1 MMSMMNLFEFLE
13 SWEQNTV
20 INVKTEE
27 KEIFYGKIVDLS
39 EEDASRYWVTEGGVL
54 LENEV
59 TILVEHEDEV
69 NRKLEEQNE
78 ISFRKIFEYMRE
90 DITLSLELKHQYD
103 LVIKSANQ
111 YNFYRNMIL
120 GEENMEAINKKRKF
134 YQDIFIDMLDQ
145 YADRIEEETAHK
157 VAWRVALGSD
167 KQKLGEFAEYIS
179 HVIES
184 VMVRKTILEAIKWA
198 QEHHNIVGGIIAGAA
213 DSMNARQ
220 QLMNHFGLW
229 VKIRQNL
236 SKKFYNPDIQTVI
249 KIQKRSIMK
258 MTGTWI
264 GISSQRYTAICPKMR
279 KRTDGYGFKVN
290 NHLKR

>member
-1 MMSMMNLFEFLE
+1 ML
-13 SWEQNTV
+13 
-20 INVKTEE
+20 KE

-120 GEENMEAINKKRKF
+120 GEENM
-134 YQDIFIDMLDQ
+134 
-145 YADRIEEETAHK
+145 
-157 VAWRVALGSD
+157 
-167 KQKLGEFAEYIS
+167 
-179 HVIES
+179 
-184 VMVRKTILEAIKWA
+184 
-198 QEHHNIVGGIIAGAA
+198 
-213 DSMNARQ
+213 
-220 QLMNHFGLW
+220 
-229 VKIRQNL
+229 
-236 SKKFYNPDIQTVI
+236 
-249 KIQKRSIMK
+249 
-258 MTGTWI
+258 
-264 GISSQRYTAICPKMR
+264 
-279 KRTDGYGFKVN
+279 
-290 NHLKR
+290 

>member
-1 MMSMMNLFEFLE
+1 MMNLFEFLE
-13 SWEQNTV
+13 NWEQNTV

-120 GEENMEAINKKRKF
+120 EEENLEAINKKRKF
-134 YQDIFIDMLDQ
+134 YQDIFIDMRLRMFCDKE
-145 YADRIEEETAHK
+145 RKKISEE
-157 VAWRVALGSD
+157 
-167 KQKLGEFAEYIS
+167 I
-179 HVIES
+179 
-184 VMVRKTILEAIKWA
+184 
-198 QEHHNIVGGIIAGAA
+198 
-213 DSMNARQ
+213 DSLRAYFINYE
-220 QLMNHFGLW
+220 NVLW
-229 VKIRQNL
+229 
-236 SKKFYNPDIQTVI
+236 
-249 KIQKRSIMK
+249 
-258 MTGTWI
+258 
-264 GISSQRYTAICPKMR
+264 
-279 KRTDGYGFKVN
+279 
-290 NHLKR
+290 

>member
-1 MMSMMNLFEFLE
+1 MSMMNLFEFLE
-13 SWEQNTV
+13 NWKQNSV

-145 YADRIEEETAHK
+145 YADSIEEETAHK

-167 KQKLGEFAEYIS
+167 KQKLGDFAEYIS
-179 HVIES
+179 HVVES

-198 QEHHNIVGGIIAGAA
+198 QEHHNTVGDIIAGVA

-220 QLMNHFGLW
+220 QLMNQFGFCMEQAQAIIDMRLRMFCDKERKKISEEIDSLRAYFINYENVLW
-229 VKIRQNL
+229 
-236 SKKFYNPDIQTVI
+236 
-249 KIQKRSIMK
+249 
-258 MTGTWI
+258 
-264 GISSQRYTAICPKMR
+264 
-279 KRTDGYGFKVN
+279 
-290 NHLKR
+290 

>member
-1 MMSMMNLFEFLE
+1 MMNLFEFLE
-13 SWEQNTV
+13 NWEQNSV

-59 TILVEHEDEV
+59 TLLVEHEDEV
-69 NRKLEEQNE
+69 N
-78 ISFRKIFEYMRE
+78 RKIFEYMRE

-145 YADRIEEETAHK
+145 YADSIEEETAHK

-167 KQKLGEFAEYIS
+167 KQKLGDFAEYIS
-179 HVIES
+179 HVTFI
-184 VMVRKTILEAIKWA
+184 RKDML
-198 QEHHNIVGGIIAGAA
+198 
-213 DSMNARQ
+213 
-220 QLMNHFGLW
+220 
-229 VKIRQNL
+229 
-236 SKKFYNPDIQTVI
+236 
-249 KIQKRSIMK
+249 
-258 MTGTWI
+258 
-264 GISSQRYTAICPKMR
+264 
-279 KRTDGYGFKVN
+279 
-290 NHLKR
+290 

>member
-13 SWEQNTV
+13 NWEQNTV

-54 LENEV
+54 HENEV

-90 DITLSLELKHQYD
+90 DITLSLEIKHQYD

-145 YADRIEEETAHK
+145 YADSIEEETAHK

-167 KQKLGEFAEYIS
+167 KQKLGDFAEYIS
-179 HVIES
+179 HVTFI
-184 VMVRKTILEAIKWA
+184 RKDR
-198 QEHHNIVGGIIAGAA
+198 G
-213 DSMNARQ
+213 
-220 QLMNHFGLW
+220 
-229 VKIRQNL
+229 
-236 SKKFYNPDIQTVI
+236 
-249 KIQKRSIMK
+249 
-258 MTGTWI
+258 
-264 GISSQRYTAICPKMR
+264 
-279 KRTDGYGFKVN
+279 
-290 NHLKR
+290 

>member
-1 MMSMMNLFEFLE
+1 MMNLFEFLE
-13 SWEQNTV
+13 NWEQNTV

-39 EEDASRYWVTEGGVL
+39 EEDAGRYWVIEGGVL
-54 LENEV
+54 LENVV

-90 DITLSLELKHQYD
+90 DITLSLELKHQY
-103 LVIKSANQ
+103 
-111 YNFYRNMIL
+111 
-120 GEENMEAINKKRKF
+120 
-134 YQDIFIDMLDQ
+134 
-145 YADRIEEETAHK
+145 ADSIEEETAHK

-198 QEHHNIVGGIIAGAA
+198 QEHHNTVGDIIAGAA

-220 QLMNHFGLW
+220 QLMNQFGFCMEQAQAIIDMRLRMFCDKERKKISEEIDSLRAYFINYENVLW
-229 VKIRQNL
+229 
-236 SKKFYNPDIQTVI
+236 
-249 KIQKRSIMK
+249 
-258 MTGTWI
+258 
-264 GISSQRYTAICPKMR
+264 
-279 KRTDGYGFKVN
+279 
-290 NHLKR
+290 

>member
-1 MMSMMNLFEFLE
+1 MMNLFEFLE
-13 SWEQNTV
+13 NWEQNSV

-120 GEENMEAINKKRKF
+120 GEENMEAINKKKEILSRYF
-134 YQDIFIDMLDQ
+134 Y
-145 YADRIEEETAHK
+145 
-157 VAWRVALGSD
+157 
-167 KQKLGEFAEYIS
+167 
-179 HVIES
+179 
-184 VMVRKTILEAIKWA
+184 
-198 QEHHNIVGGIIAGAA
+198 
-213 DSMNARQ
+213 
-220 QLMNHFGLW
+220 
-229 VKIRQNL
+229 
-236 SKKFYNPDIQTVI
+236 
-249 KIQKRSIMK
+249 
-258 MTGTWI
+258 
-264 GISSQRYTAICPKMR
+264 
-279 KRTDGYGFKVN
+279 
-290 NHLKR
+290 

>member
-13 SWEQNTV
+13 NWEQNTV

-54 LENEV
+54 HEN
-59 TILVEHEDEV
+59 EV

-90 DITLSLELKHQYD
+90 DITLSLEIKHQYD

-145 YADRIEEETAHK
+145 YADSIEEETAHK

-167 KQKLGEFAEYIS
+167 KQKLGDFAEYIS
-179 HVIES
+179 HVTFI
-184 VMVRKTILEAIKWA
+184 RKDML
-198 QEHHNIVGGIIAGAA
+198 
-213 DSMNARQ
+213 
-220 QLMNHFGLW
+220 
-229 VKIRQNL
+229 
-236 SKKFYNPDIQTVI
+236 
-249 KIQKRSIMK
+249 
-258 MTGTWI
+258 
-264 GISSQRYTAICPKMR
+264 
-279 KRTDGYGFKVN
+279 
-290 NHLKR
+290 